1 MPLVHISLRQG
12 KSPAYVRAIAD
23 GVFEAML
30 ATINVPADDRF
41 QLITEHSADRLIYD
55 PGYLGIRRTD
65 DVVFIQVTLNQGRTL
80 ELKKA
85 FYSRIAE
92 NLAKSPGLRKAD
104 VLVNLVEVPKENWS
118 FGNGIAQYAG

>member
-1 MPLVHISLRQG
+1 MPLVRISLREG
-12 KSPAYVRAIAD
+12 KDRSYRNAIAD
-23 GVFEAML
+23 GVYEAML
-30 ATINVPADDRF
+30 ATINVPAGDRF
-41 QLITEHSADRLIYD
+41 QVITEHPADGLVYD

-85 FYSRIAE
+85 FYARIAE
-92 NLAKSPGLRKAD
+92 NLAKSPGLRKED
-104 VLVNLVEVPKENWS
+104 VLINLVEVPKENWS